1 MLSIVIVCRY
11 VQESFVVL
19 GQMRIGEDEHIC
31 KDEHICIFTFKQVS
45 FCTIFRQ
52 WINR

>member
-19 GQMRIGEDEHIC
+19 GQMHIGEDEHIC
-31 KDEHICIFTFKQVS
+31 KDEHICIFTFNQVS

-52 WINR
+52 WI